1 MRINR
6 IALPMT
12 LAAAL
17 AAGLAPPPARAQAPG
32 DPPQPQAPQ
41 APAAVAPAAPGGT
54 PAVKADE
61 PATEAEILIDQA
73 IKKVAAVKSVS
84 AELTQDVKM
93 LGEKFRIKGKYL
105 KAPVAR
111 VYLRLDVEGLPGS
124 AGTMLQV
131 SDGDVLWDYSK
142 ILDGQSYRKLSVKP
156 ILERLQAPE
165 LDAALKDQ
173 ILASLGFSGPD
184 ALLAGVRKV
193 VKFDQ
198 HDEGEYEGKP
208 VLIFRGAWRTREGL
222 VGPDQ
227 RPVAPIGRL
236 PAYIPS
242 HATLTVDK
250 ENGWPYK
257 LELYGLKGS
266 LVALDTR
273 QVNLDGT
280 KSGSKSSI
288 EKQEPSELTLVYS
301 NVQFDPALSDAD
313 FAFQAP
319 PNANVE
325 DNTEA
330 ILAGLNRAIEQMA
343 LQKRMEAA
351 NAGSSSLP
359 ATIDVPT
366 PPPAAE
372 IPK

>member
-6 IALPMT
+6 IALPLT

-17 AAGLAPPPARAQAPG
+17 AGSPAAPQARAQGPG
-32 DPPQPQAPQ
+32 NPPQPQGVQPPA
-41 APAAVAPAAPGGT
+41 AAVAGMPGSAAGAQPA
-54 PAVKADE
+54 E
-61 PATEAEILIDQA
+61 PPTEAEILIDQA

-84 AELTQDVKM
+84 ADLTQQVKM
-93 LGEKFRIKGKYL
+93 LGQQFRIKGRYL
-105 KAPVAR
+105 KAPTAR

-142 ILDGQSYRKLSVKP
+142 VLDNQSYRKLSVKP
-156 ILERLQAPE
+156 ILERLEAPE
-165 LDAALKDQ
+165 LDEALKDQ
-173 ILASLGFSGPD
+173 ILSSLGFSGPD
-184 ALLAGVRKV
+184 ALLTGVRKV
-193 VKFDQ
+193 IKFDQ
-198 HDEGEYEGKP
+198 HDDGEIEGKP
-208 VLIFRGAWRTREGL
+208 VSIFRGSWRSREGL
-222 VGPDQ
+222 AGPDQ
-227 RPVAPIGRL
+227 RPVGALGRL

-242 HATLTVDK
+242 HASLYLDK
-250 ENGWPYK
+250 ATGWPLR
-257 LELYGLKGS
+257 LELYGLKNS
-266 LVALDTR
+266 PVAVDTR
-273 QVNLDGT
+273 QVGLDGT
-280 KSGSKSSI
+280 KIGAKSSI
-288 EKQEPSELTLVYS
+288 EKVDPSELTLTYS

-330 ILAGLNRAIEQMA
+330 ILGGLNRAIEQMA

-351 NAGSSSLP
+351 NAGTSSLP
-359 ATIDVPT
+359 TSIEIPT